1 MFNLRLRTKFLL
13 SLLLVSSSITVGTV
27 WMVGRRVRVE
37 LRKEIAESLRNSV
50 VVFRDFQRQREI
62 GLARSAELLASL
74 PNLKALMTTR
84 DAATIQDASA
94 DIWRLAPSDVFVLA
108 DPVGQVLAIH
118 TNTPGITRGTAEEL
132 LKSSLGEDQPS
143 FWWYGGGHLYQV
155 FLQPIYF
162 GAPKSGSI
170 LGVLGVGHEISESLA
185 TEVGRV
191 ASSQVAFF
199 YGDKLIVST
208 VRPGQQLDLPRLTST
223 STNLQDS
230 SAAEVQLGGE

>member
-1 MFNLRLRTKFLL
+1 
-13 SLLLVSSSITVGTV
+13 
-27 WMVGRRVRVE
+27 
-37 LRKEIAESLRNSV
+37 
-50 VVFRDFQRQREI
+50 
-62 GLARSAELLASL
+62 
-74 PNLKALMTTR
+74 
-84 DAATIQDASA
+84 A

-118 TNTPGITRGTAEEL
+118 TNTPGITRSTAEEL

-170 LGVLGVGHEISESLA
+170 LWELVVGDEISESLA
-185 TEVGRV
+185 AEVGRV

-199 YGDKLIVST
+199 YGNKLIVST
-208 VRPGQQLDLPRLTST
+208 MQPGQEADLTGLMARSEAPTSNPAEMKLADETFVTTTVELAPSVRPFVHLTVLKSYDKAAGFLDGLNRL
-223 STNLQDS
+223 LLVL
-230 SAAEVQLGGE
+230 ALLAV

>member
-1 MFNLRLRTKFLL
+1 MFKFRLRTKFLV
-13 SLLLVSSSITVGTV
+13 SLLLVSSSITFGTV

-37 LRKEIAESLRNSV
+37 LRKEIAESLRNSL

-62 GLARSAELLASL
+62 SLASSAELLASL

-108 DPVGQVLAIH
+108 NPVGEVLAIH
-118 TNTPGITRGTAEEL
+118 TNTPGMTRSIAEEL
-132 LKSSLGEDQPS
+132 LKNSLGSDQPS

-162 GAPKSGSI
+162 GTPRSGSI
-170 LGVLGVGHEISESLA
+170 LGVLGVGHEISEVLA
-185 TEVGRV
+185 
-191 ASSQVAFF
+191 
-199 YGDKLIVST
+199 
-208 VRPGQQLDLPRLTST
+208 
-223 STNLQDS
+223 
-230 SAAEVQLGGE
+230 